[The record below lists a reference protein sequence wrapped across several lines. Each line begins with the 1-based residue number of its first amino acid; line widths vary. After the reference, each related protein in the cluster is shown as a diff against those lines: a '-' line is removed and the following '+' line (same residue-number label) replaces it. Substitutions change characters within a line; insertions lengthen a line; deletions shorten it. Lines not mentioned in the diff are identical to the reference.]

1 MQIQTERPTQAN
13 AEVGVIDERCLLL
26 EGVNFKWLMIG
37 MNCWVDMSRFR
48 SDPSYAARYLKLAEE
63 SDSLAL
69 RKCAAALKA
78 QIGITCK
85 QSIGNQTPAQLH

>member
-1 MQIQTERPTQAN
+1 MQIQTERPRQVN
-13 AEVGVIDERCLLL
+13 AEVGVVDERCLLL

-48 SDPSYAARYLKLAEE
+48 SDPTYAARYLKLAEE

-78 QIGITCK
+78 QNGITCG
-85 QSIGNQTPAQLH
+85 QSIRNQAPAPLH